1 MGRANILPMKT
12 LVIGGNG
19 FIGCHLVDQLLNS
32 GHSVRVIDRY
42 PSRFREPLP
51 TVDYQIG
58 DLGNHGEIAAAV
70 KDIDW
75 VFHLAYTTL
84 PQTSNDDPVYDIRS
98 NIADSV
104 QLFQECR
111 QSNVKKVIFISS
123 GGTVYGVPKTSPI
136 AENHTT
142 EPICSYGITKL
153 AIEKYLYL
161 FYTQWGLDYVVLR
174 FSNPYGV
181 LQNPRAK
188 QGVIGV
194 FLGAAAEGKPI
205 NIFGDGETVRDYIY
219 VTDAA
224 RALVCAAEYQPGPS
238 DPRIFNIGAGRGHS
252 LNEIVDEIKKNID
265 RPVTVNYQPGRP
277 VDVPSNVLD
286 IKLAEKHLQ
295 WSAQTELG
303 AGLKETW
310 NWITSLNPA

>member
-1 MGRANILPMKT
+1 MKT

-19 FIGCHLVDQLLNS
+19 FIGCHLVDQLLS
-32 GHSVRVIDRY
+32 AGHSVRVIDRY
-42 PSRFREPLP
+42 PSRFRDPLP
-51 TVDYQIG
+51 AVDYQIG
-58 DLGNHGEIAAAV
+58 DLGNHGEIKAAV
-70 KDIDW
+70 KDMDW

-111 QSNVKKVIFISS
+111 QSQVKKVIFISS
-123 GGTVYGVPKTSPI
+123 GGTVYGVPKTNPI
-136 AENHTT
+136 GETHTT

-181 LQNPRAK
+181 LQNPHAK

-194 FLGAAAEGKPI
+194 FLGNAAEGKPI

-224 RALVCAAEYQPGPS
+224 RALVAAADYKPGPG
-238 DPRIFNIGAGRGHS
+238 DPRIFNIGAGRGYS
-252 LNEIVDEIKKNID
+252 LNEIVGEIRKNID
-265 RPVTVNYQPGRP
+265 CPLNVKYQPGRA

-286 IKLAEKHLQ
+286 IKLAQKHLN
-295 WSAQTELG
+295 WDVQTELG
-303 AGLKETW
+303 AGLRETW
-310 NWITSLNPA
+310 SWITSLNPA